1 MDQIRAML
9 NRLPELSDDELSTL
23 EGQILSE
30 FETVEKND
38 PTQETIATMSE
49 LADAIDAVRG
59 ETTGRT
65 QAAAALVK
73 THEELASRVRGAQD
87 VPPSTDAAPADA
99 PTDAPVDTGIPPVDD
114 DSMGP
119 DAQDAVPAA
128 PADAPVPDAVP
139 ADAPPADGDGADAET
154 PADVVDDENQ
164 KKAPAFSADESIE
177 TADEVVTASAEDA
190 EVADEAPAEADA
202 PEAIE
207 ASAEVVD
214 EAPAAEAETETA
226 PDGEGVTASV
236 EDTDN
241 TSSSDPE
248 DTVTASVNGDN
259 LDAQASGEV
268 QPPADRRPR
277 ARAATT
283 AVPVS
288 ITAGA
293 DIPGIS
299 AGSPFEN
306 MAQVSEAMVNRMHTM
321 RRVQGGD
328 GEQHTVATLVASFP
342 EGRHLRAN
350 DLEGNSAKVESVLA
364 PQAITA
370 AGGIA
375 APLEV
380 RYDLFGFGVADRP
393 VKDALSPFTAD
404 RGGIR
409 YITPPVLTD
418 LSGAVALWTV
428 QDDIDAA
435 TAGAPDPVKPC
446 LRVAAGSAVD
456 VTLDAITLCLTFG
469 NMGSRAYPELV
480 ARQNELGLIQ
490 HARFAETRLLTR
502 VGALSTAVTAAK
514 VLGAA
519 RDWLVQVDKAAAAY
533 RNRHRLNAD
542 FPLRVIAPAWA
553 KNLLRA
559 DLTMQMP
566 GDGQDVTFNLADS
579 TIEGYLSTRNISA
592 TWTMDGVSGQI
603 IGAQSAG
610 ALVDF
615 PHTLVWYLFAE
626 GTFLFLDGGTLDLGL
641 VRDSTLNGTN
651 DYQMFVETFEA
662 VAKVGIE
669 SLAITSTIAE
679 NGNASA
685 LVDTTAIA

>member
-9 NRLPELSDDELSTL
+9 NRLPELSDDELTTL
-23 EGQILSE
+23 EGQIISE

-38 PTQETIATMSE
+38 PTQETIAAMSE
-49 LADAIDAVRG
+49 LADAVDAVRA
-59 ETTGRT
+59 ETSGRA
-65 QAAAALVK
+65 QSAAEMVK

-87 VPPSTDAAPADA
+87 VPPATDAAPAD
-99 PTDAPVDTGIPPVDD
+99 
-114 DSMGP
+114 
-119 DAQDAVPAA
+119 VPAPEDM
-128 PADAPVPDAVP
+128 PADAPVDAVP
-139 ADAPPADGDGADAET
+139 ADLPPADLPPADAAPAPADGDGPDAET
-154 PADVVDDENQ
+154 PADVVDDEQQ
-164 KKAPAFSADESIE
+164 KKVPAFSAEE
-177 TADEVVTASAEDA
+177 TVVEATEEVVTASADE
-190 EVADEAPAEADA
+190 EEAPAATDEVLAEVE
-202 PEAIE
+202 PIE
-207 ASAEVVD
+207 ASAETVED
-214 EAPAAEAETETA
+214 EAPVAEAEASDTA
-226 PDGEGVTASV
+226 PVDEGVTAAA
-236 EDTDN
+236 EDTTN

-268 QPPADRRPR
+268 QPPAGRRPR

-299 AGSPFEN
+299 AGSPFTSMSE
-306 MAQVSEAMVNRMHTM
+306 VSEAMVARMHTM
-321 RRVQGGD
+321 RRVSGGD
-328 GEQHTVATLVASFP
+328 GEQHTVATLTASFP
-342 EGRHLRAN
+342 EDRTLRAN
-350 DLEGNSAKVESVLA
+350 DVENNSSKIESVLA
-364 PQAITA
+364 PQAVTA

-380 RYDLFGFGVADRP
+380 RYDLFGFGIADRP

-409 YITPPVLTD
+409 YITPPVLSD
-418 LSGAVALWTV
+418 LSGAVALWTI
-428 QDDIDAA
+428 QDDIDAS

-446 LRVAAGSAVD
+446 LRVAAGAAVD
-456 VTLDAITLCLTFG
+456 VTVDAITLCLTFG

-502 VGALSTAVTAAK
+502 IGALSTAVTAAK

-519 RDWLVQVDKAAAAY
+519 RDWLVQIDKAAAAY
-533 RNRHRLNAD
+533 RNRHRLAAD
-542 FPLRVIAPAWA
+542 FPLRVIAPMWA
-553 KNLLRA
+553 RNLLRA

-579 TIEGYLSTRNISA
+579 TINSYLSIRNISV
-592 TWTMDGVSGQI
+592 TWSLDGVSGQI
-603 IGAQSAG
+603 IGAQGAG
-610 ALVDF
+610 ALLDF
-615 PHTLVWYLFAE
+615 PHTMVWYLFAE